1 MAEHIALDMRRLA
14 GAAVEKSL
22 RQSNMR
28 AWTRRC
34 AAFDARLL
42 RHMHGVRFEKC
53 ALVIAD
59 MRG

>member
-1 MAEHIALDMRRLA
+1 MAEHIVLDMRRLA

-28 AWTRRC
+28 AWARRC
-34 AAFDARLL
+34 VAFDARLL
-42 RHMHGVRFEKC
+42 RDMHGVRFEKC
-53 ALVIAD
+53 ALASAD

>member
-1 MAEHIALDMRRLA
+1 MRRLA

-22 RQSNMR
+22 RQSNMQ

-42 RHMHGVRFEKC
+42 RDMRGVRFEKC
-53 ALVIAD
+53 AQASAD

>member
-1 MAEHIALDMRRLA
+1 MRRLA

-22 RQSNMR
+22 RQSNTRIR
-28 AWTRRC
+28 ARRC

-42 RHMHGVRFEKC
+42 RHMRGVRFEKC
-53 ALVIAD
+53 ALASAD